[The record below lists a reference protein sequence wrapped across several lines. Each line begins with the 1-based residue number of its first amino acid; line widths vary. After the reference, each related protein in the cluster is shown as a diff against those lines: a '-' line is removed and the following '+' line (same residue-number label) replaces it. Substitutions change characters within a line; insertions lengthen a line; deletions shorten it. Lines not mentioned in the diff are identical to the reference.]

1 MNINNDKLINIVTD
15 YLLEDRYTPAILID
29 GKWGTGKTFFVK
41 EKLIPTLKND
51 SSLKYTNIYYLSLYD
66 IKDLNELTNKIYLTL
81 FENFFK
87 NKFGEKRG
95 KNITNKLNLFSKA
108 INIGLNALN
117 NSNILG
123 FNITKDDL
131 PKFEDLIDLKNISLF
146 LDDVERCKIDINEL
160 LSFINILTEQNNIKV
175 ILIANEEEINHI
187 QYYNNLPEKYMLALN
202 KKINFDKLSTDDN
215 TKKEKLDKE
224 QLTERIHYL
233 FSAKDLYAKT
243 KEKTIMLTINYNP
256 NFEDLYDTIVEK
268 YCRNEQLQKRL
279 LKYKSTI
286 LDIFKQ
292 KNHTNIRTL
301 IFGIISLEK
310 LYPILTSI
318 SYTPRKYLNKEIY
331 NCLKSTFT
339 LAIKIKSKHINNLN
353 YDNIT
358 DSQYVDNSFIF
369 EFMLYHHLDENK
381 IKENL
386 IYKIKHKNLAFNKL
400 QYYSYLKSDEEVYFY
415 LKQLYNELTSS
426 IYPIKE
432 YPSII
437 SRLLKLKSIGFTID
451 LKIYQN
457 CMIDKIDSEEN
468 ISFDILENFNKN
480 ARIYNITSNTYI
492 KNLKKSILNKLT
504 YLPQAFFLNKWDND
518 IITYFKEHQHIF
530 YLFKEFLSLIN
541 IDMIIKKLIKA
552 DKNEVSNFSTVLYIF
567 YHIDNANEYF
577 TNDLDSINYLLNK
590 LRKNTSRFYMFNNS
604 LSLLK
609 KQEIDYLINN
619 LESYKNKLSSS
630 KN

>member
-15 YLLEDRYTPAILID
+15 YLLEDRYTQAILID

-160 LSFINILTEQNNIKV
+160 LSFINTLTEQNNIKV
-175 ILIANEEEINHI
+175 VLIANEEEINYT
-187 QYYNNLPEKYMLALN
+187 QFYNNLPEKY
-202 KKINFDKLSTDDN
+202 
-215 TKKEKLDKE
+215 
-224 QLTERIHYL
+224 
-233 FSAKDLYAKT
+233 
-243 KEKTIMLTINYNP
+243 
-256 NFEDLYDTIVEK
+256 
-268 YCRNEQLQKRL
+268 CRNKQLQKRL

-286 LDIFKQ
+286 LNIFKQ
-292 KNHTNIRTL
+292 KKHTNIRTL
-301 IFGIISLEK
+301 IFGIISIEK
-310 LYPILTSI
+310 LYPILSSI
-318 SYTPRKYLNKEIY
+318 SYTPKKYLNKEIY
-331 NCLKSTFT
+331 NCLKSTFI

-353 YDNIT
+353 YDDIT
-358 DSQYVDNSFIF
+358 DNQYIDNSFISK
-369 EFMLYHHLDENK
+369 FMLYHHLDKDK
-381 IKENL
+381 IKKDF
-386 IYKIKHKNLAFNKL
+386 IYIIKHRQLALHKFK
-400 QYYSYLKSDEEVYFY
+400 YYSNFTSDNEIYFY
-415 LKQLYNELTSS
+415 LKQLYKELKNDL
-426 IYPIKE
+426 YPIQE

-437 SRLLKLKSIGFTID
+437 EKLVKLKNIGFSID
-451 LKIYQN
+451 LEKYQT
-457 CMIDKIDSEEN
+457 CMINKINNEMD
-468 ISFDILENFNKN
+468 ISFNILEKFNEN
-480 ARIYNITSNTYI
+480 TRIYNIISNTYTE
-492 KNLKKSILNKLT
+492 NLKQSILNKLT
-504 YLPQAFFLNKWDND
+504 YVPQSFFTDKWDNK
-518 IITYFKEHQHIF
+518 IITYFKEHKDDF
-530 YLFKEFLSLIN
+530 YLSRGFLSHLD
-541 IDMIIKKLIKA
+541 IDMIIQKLIKA
-552 DKNEVSNFSTVLYIF
+552 DKNEVSNFSTILYIF

-577 TNDLDSINYLLNK
+577 TNDLDSIHYLLNK
-590 LRKNTSRFYMFNNS
+590 LRKNTSGFYMFNNS